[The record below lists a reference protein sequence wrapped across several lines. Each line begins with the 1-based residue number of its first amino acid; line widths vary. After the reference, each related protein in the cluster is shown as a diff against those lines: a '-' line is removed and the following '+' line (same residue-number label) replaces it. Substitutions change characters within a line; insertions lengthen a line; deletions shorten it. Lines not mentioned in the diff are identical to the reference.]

1 MNAFWTHFFFSCRPQ
16 KEICYPMFFT
26 AYVFDEV
33 NDIWCHWGSL
43 FKHAIDDHAPSKR
56 VNLKCNH
63 LPWINQTIQK
73 QMRLRNYLYGKFR
86 RFKSREN
93 WNNYRLQR
101 NKVTALKRQAV
112 KDFCLEAVSVSS
124 RGSTGSFWRKLRPLL
139 PNNKPSDNSSKICLL

>member
-1 MNAFWTHFFFSCRPQ
+1 M
-16 KEICYPMFFT
+16 
-26 AYVFDEV
+26 FDEV

-43 FKHAIDDHAPSKR
+43 FKHAIDDHAPTKR

-73 QMRLRNYLYGKFR
+73 QIRLRNYLYGKFR

-139 PNNKPSDNSSKICLL
+139 PNNKPSDNSSKICLLENGAIAPDPERF